1 MWITWGLLAALLS
14 GVAVLTYLTARRLRA
29 ERARVTAETRYQRL
43 INNLNV
49 GVYRVYPHEQGIFIE
64 VNDGLLHMLKVSS
77 REELLRR
84 PVKDFYADP
93 QDFAHLSQELL
104 DTGAVTDRI
113 VEGVRADGT
122 RFWASLTAVKQTDEK
137 GEIYFDGVIG
147 DVTARKQAEFEI
159 RELNARLADQ
169 LTELTAVNKELE
181 AFSYSVSHDL
191 RAPLRSID
199 GFSRALIED
208 YYDRLDAQGRDYLE
222 RVSDASQRM
231 SRLIDDLLLLSRI
244 TRAEMT
250 KTSVDM
256 SAMAREIID
265 DLRRVDPQRVVD
277 CEIEA
282 GLVVE
287 ADARLLRV
295 ALTNLLDNA
304 WKFTGKTPAAKI
316 TVGRHARENANL
328 YYVAD
333 NGAGFNMAY
342 ADKLFG
348 VFQRLHNVNEFP
360 GTGVGLAI
368 VQRVVHRHG
377 GKLRVEAAVDRG
389 ATFFFTFSPE
399 RE

>member
-1 MWITWGLLAALLS
+1 MA
-14 GVAVLTYLTARRLRA
+14 LTYFTARRVRA

-49 GVYRVYPHEQGIFIE
+49 GVYRVYPREQGVFIE
-64 VNDGLLHMLKVSS
+64 VNDGLLHMLKVAS

-84 PVKDFYADP
+84 PVKEFYADP

-137 GEIYFDGVIG
+137 GAIYFDGVIG
-147 DVTARKQAEFEI
+147 DVTARKRAEFEI

-208 YYDRLDAQGRDYLE
+208 YYDHLDAQGRDYLE

-265 DLRRVDPQRVVD
+265 DLRRADPQRAIE

-282 GLVVE
+282 GLMVE

-304 WKFTGKTPAAKI
+304 WKFTSKTPVPKI
-316 TVGRHARENANL
+316 TVGRHVRENVDV
-328 YYVAD
+328 YYVTD

-348 VFQRLHNVNEFP
+348 VFQRLHSADEFP

-377 GKLRVEAAVDRG
+377 GKLRVEAEVDRG
-389 ATFFFTFSPE
+389 ASFLFTLPPE
-399 RE
+399 RR

>member
-1 MWITWGLLAALLS
+1 M
-14 GVAVLTYLTARRLRA
+14 
-29 ERARVTAETRYQRL
+29 
-43 INNLNV
+43 
-49 GVYRVYPHEQGIFIE
+49 
-64 VNDGLLHMLKVSS
+64 NDGLLHMLKVAS

-84 PVKDFYADP
+84 PVKEFYADP

-137 GEIYFDGVIG
+137 GAIYFDGVIG
-147 DVTARKQAEFEI
+147 DVTARKRAEFEI

-265 DLRRVDPQRVVD
+265 DLRRADPQRAIE

-282 GLVVE
+282 GLMVE

-304 WKFTGKTPAAKI
+304 WKFTSKTPVPKI
-316 TVGRHARENANL
+316 TVGRHVRENVDV

-348 VFQRLHNVNEFP
+348 VFQRLHSADEFP

-377 GKLRVEAAVDRG
+377 GKLRVEAEIDRG
-389 ATFFFTFSPE
+389 ASFFFTLPPE
-399 RE
+399 RR